1 MLFQINLSLDMVN
14 FSWHENLVI
23 LSFFASVVG
32 ISLLT
37 IDKQPAKDELEAA
50 DQMLML
56 MTFVYWLVYC
66 VAFAAEKLISPDWEV
81 MLLSI
86 KLTGVISFLLT
97 ASCVL
102 SLPLNRVS
110 VRQTE

>member
-1 MLFQINLSLDMVN
+1 MAQ
-14 FSWHENLVI
+14 FSWHEGLII
-23 LSFFASVVG
+23 LSFFGSIAG
-32 ISLLT
+32 TALLT
-37 IDKQPAKDELEAA
+37 LDKQPAKDETEAA

-66 VAFAAEKLISPDWEV
+66 VAFGAQKFISPDWEN
-81 MLLSI
+81 LLMSV
-86 KLTGVISFLLT
+86 KLTGVIAFLLT
-97 ASCVL
+97 ASCIL

>member
-1 MLFQINLSLDMVN
+1 MVNLS
-14 FSWHENLVI
+14 WHDCLLI
-23 LSFFASVVG
+23 LSFFASIAG
-32 ISLLT
+32 IALLS
-37 IDKQPAKDELEAA
+37 IDKQPAKDEIEAA
-50 DQMLML
+50 DRMLML

-66 VAFAAEKLISPDWEV
+66 VAFGVQKLISPDWETV
-81 MLLSI
+81 LLSV
-86 KLTGVISFLLT
+86 KLTGVIAFLLT